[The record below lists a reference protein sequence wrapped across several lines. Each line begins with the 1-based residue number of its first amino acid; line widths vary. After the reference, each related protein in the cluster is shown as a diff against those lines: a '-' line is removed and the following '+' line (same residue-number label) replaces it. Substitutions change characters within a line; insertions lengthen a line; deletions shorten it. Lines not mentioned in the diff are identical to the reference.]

1 MYKAITSF
9 IDLQDN
15 SYKYHAGDAFPREGM
30 EVSEER
36 IEELLT
42 DKNRRHKPMIEEIK
56 EEVSGK
62 EEIKKPTSKK
72 GGRKKADAE

>member
-15 SYKYHAGDAFPREGM
+15 SYKYHAGDTFPRDGIK
-30 EVSEER
+30 VSEER

-56 EEVSGK
+56 EEVSVK
-62 EEIKKPTSKK
+62 EETKKSTPKK
-72 GGRKKADAE
+72 SGRKKADAE